1 MNTINAVPAITV
13 GYNVFTLH
21 EDHSFRS
28 LKLLS
33 QLLPKHMK
41 VNVRNINAF
50 TREVV
55 EEFCPKSQES
65 LGHSYGYIL
74 DYLQERTGTHRYTM
88 EEHIRLHENDNKF
101 IYFYASSEVNSKG
114 LPLVLLTVNHTFD
127 KEYSA
132 MEWMFPGMIRTGIM
146 EMIEGE
152 TDVKITYHQIP
163 EGEVTSPLVEYL
175 ANDFDHNIE
184 KSKLYIHFVM
194 GRFERALSVEHPVI
208 VFFKDIINIRNILRS
223 GWYPLNNSIKN
234 TSIQAFMKRDVVSRL
249 LPTNVVAALEEGMS
263 GRQIKILTDSSVNLR
278 EGMYFEARSFESA
291 KRLAIEN
298 CFSGSLKY
306 TNPEMMYRSGRPRTD
321 MSIFRLPF
329 SLQSPGIKNSPHNGY
344 VVEGGEF
351 HYIPVTRYAS
361 GMSRGLYYND
371 YSEDSTE
378 EENFKTD
385 YKGTFYY
392 HEPESTT
399 FLAVKGDRYAVY
411 FNKLHA
417 YISLIDLQKD
427 RRKILF
433 HHGEYVFTNPLVY
446 AHLIGVLPED
456 LKMTMAE
463 IKGIADKKWTIPYT
477 LFKEEMLKL
486 PPKEWPTEV
495 HGYLGQSETFDP
507 LSRLD
512 IPKDLLEDQKK
523 YYTGHALKMYGAEDR
538 FDQDLCHLAIK
549 KGLDILIFTHMVGSH
564 HVVTEVLDTRDR
576 INSFKS
582 LVFSN

>member
-1 MNTINAVPAITV
+1 MDSNDAVSAITV
-13 GYNVFTLH
+13 GSNVFTLH
-21 EDHSFRS
+21 KHHSFRS

-33 QLLPKHMK
+33 QLLPKHVK
-41 VNVRNINAF
+41 VDVRNINPF

-55 EEFCPKSQES
+55 EEFYPKNEES
-65 LGHSYGYIL
+65 LGYPYGYIL
-74 DYLQERTGTHRYTM
+74 DYLQERTGAHRYTM
-88 EEHIRLHENDNKF
+88 AEHIRLHGDAQKF
-101 IYFYASSEVNSKG
+101 VYFYASSEVNSEG
-114 LPLVLLTVNHTFD
+114 LPLVLLTVNYAFD
-127 KEYSA
+127 KDYFA
-132 MEWMFPGMIRTGIM
+132 MEWMFPGMIRTGII
-146 EMIEGE
+146 EMNHDE

-163 EGEVTSPLVEYL
+163 EGEVASPLVEYL
-175 ANDFDHNIE
+175 ANDFHHNIE

-194 GRFERALSVEHPVI
+194 GRFEKALSGKHPVI
-208 VFFKDIINIRNILRS
+208 VFFKEVINIGNILRS

-234 TSIQAFMKRDVVSRL
+234 TPIQAFMKRDVVDRL

-263 GRQIKILTDSSVNLR
+263 DRQIKILTDSNVNLR
-278 EGMYFEARSFESA
+278 DGMYFEARSFESA

-306 TNPEMMYRSGRPRTD
+306 TNPETMYRSGRPRTD

-329 SLQSPGIKNSPHNGY
+329 SLQSPGIKDFPPNGY

-351 HYIPVTRYAS
+351 HYVPVTRYAS

-371 YSEDSTE
+371 HLEDSTE

-399 FLAVKGDRYAVY
+399 FLAVKSDRYAVY

-417 YISLIDLQKD
+417 YISLIDLNKD
-427 RRKILF
+427 RRKVLF
-433 HHGEYVFTNPLVY
+433 HDGEYVFTNPLVY
-446 AHLIGVLPED
+446 AHLIGLLPED
-456 LKMTMAE
+456 LKMTMADV
-463 IKGIADKKWTIPYT
+463 KAIADKRWTIPYT
-477 LFKEEMLKL
+477 LFDEEMLDKS
-486 PPKEWPTEV
+486 PKEWPNEV
-495 HGYLGQSETFDP
+495 HGYLGQPDTFNP
-507 LSRLD
+507 LSRLNVT
-512 IPKDLLEDQKK
+512 KDLLEDPKT
-523 YYTGHALKMYGAEDR
+523 YYMGHALKVYGAEDR

-549 KGLDILIFTHMVGSH
+549 RGLDALIFTHMIGSH

-582 LVFSN
+582 LVFSS